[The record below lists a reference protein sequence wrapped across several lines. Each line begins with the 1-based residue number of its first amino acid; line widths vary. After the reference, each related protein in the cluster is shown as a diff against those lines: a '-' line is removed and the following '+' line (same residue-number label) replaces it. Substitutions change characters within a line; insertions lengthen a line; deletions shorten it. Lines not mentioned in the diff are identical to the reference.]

1 MKWLIPVDGSEHS
14 LHAVQQAVSLA
25 TTMKQSPR
33 LLLLNVQWSV
43 ATLNVKLLFD
53 QQVVDDYQL
62 EQGMQALQ
70 SARAV
75 LDSAQLSYQYHISIG
90 RPAEAILQYA
100 AAQEASLIIMG
111 AQGKE
116 GLTQWLLGSV
126 AERVLRLSAVPVMVV
141 R

>member
-14 LHAVQQAVSLA
+14 LHAVRQAVSLA
-25 TTMKQSPR
+25 ATMKQSPQ

-43 ATLNVKLLFD
+43 AKVNVKLLFD
-53 QQVVDDYQL
+53 QQTIDDYQR

-70 SARAV
+70 PARDV
-75 LDSAQLSYQYHISIG
+75 LAAAQLSYQYHISVG
-90 RPAEAILQYA
+90 LPAEAILQYA
-100 AAQEASLIIMG
+100 ATQEVSLIIIG
-111 AQGKE
+111 TQGKE

-126 AERVLRLSAVPVMVV
+126 AEHVLRLSTAPVMVV

>member
-14 LHAVQQAVSLA
+14 LHAIEQAVTLA
-25 TTMKQSPR
+25 ATMKELPQLS
-33 LLLLNVQWSV
+33 LLNVQWSV

-53 QQVVDDYQL
+53 QQVVDEYQR

-70 SARAV
+70 GARAV
-75 LDSAQLSYQYHISIG
+75 LDAAQLSYQYHISIG
-90 RPAEAILQYA
+90 RPADAILQYA
-100 AAQEASLIIMG
+100 DAQEVSLIIMG

-126 AERVLRLSAVPVMVV
+126 AERVLRLSAAPVMVV